1 MPYVNTKEM
10 LLQAQAGGYAVGSFN
25 IENMEMAQAVV
36 AAAEA
41 ERSPVILA
49 TTSSTAKY
57 APPAVF
63 HAIVRTLAS
72 AATVP
77 VALHLDHGSGYDAVA
92 DALTAGY
99 STVMID
105 ASKLPFD
112 ENVALTA
119 RCVAGARGYGVP
131 VEAELGKVGGKED
144 DHNVDDPGY
153 TDPDEACAFAAATGI
168 DSLAVAIGTA
178 HGVYKAEPRLDLERL
193 SAIRAVVDVPLVL
206 HGTSGVPDDAVRE
219 CVRRGMCKVNYA
231 TELRQ
236 VFTAALRVALAADA
250 TGFDPKP
257 FLKPA
262 REAVTALVRHHMA
275 MLGSTGR
282 A

>member
-1 MPYVNTKEM
+1 
-10 LLQAQAGGYAVGSFN
+10 
-25 IENMEMAQAVV
+25 
-36 AAAEA
+36 
-41 ERSPVILA
+41 
-49 TTSSTAKY
+49 
-57 APPAVF
+57 
-63 HAIVRTLAS
+63 
-72 AATVP
+72 
-77 VALHLDHGSGYDAVA
+77 
-92 DALTAGY
+92 
-99 STVMID
+99 MID
-105 ASKLPFD
+105 ASKLPFE

-119 RCVAGARGYGVP
+119 RCVAAARGYGVP

-153 TDPDEACAFAAATGI
+153 TDPDEARAFAAVTGI

-178 HGVYKAEPRLDLERL
+178 HGVYKAEPRLDLDRL

-219 CVRRGMCKVNYA
+219 CVRRGICKVNYA

-250 TGFDPKP
+250 AGFDPKP
-257 FLKPA
+257 FFKPA

-275 MLGSTGR
+275 MLGSSGR